1 MRIKK
6 LRKSVVDLELKIS
19 KNKYVIDTAP
29 EDPKLPGLFVFC
41 GSRGSG
47 KTYAFVAMAKHFEKM
62 GYITRTFLICPTKTS
77 NDIFKN
83 LKTLDEKNDVCDH
96 QNRCKVSLHN
106 IVTEVKK
113 DWKQFE
119 DALKYA
125 KVYKKIVHTGTA
137 PTLEENYILESRNFE
152 IPPPLKKPSHLV
164 IVDDCQGTDMYT
176 MARRDLIIM
185 NHVTSKHRHI
195 PSLFATSCNLGWACP
210 EQAG

>member
-6 LRKSVVDLELKIS
+6 LRKSVVDLDLKIS

-29 EDPKLPGLFVFC
+29 EDPKLPALFVFC

-47 KTYAFVAMAKHFEKM
+47 KTYACVALAKHFEKM

-96 QNRCKVSLHN
+96 ENRCKVSLHN
-106 IVTEVKK
+106 IVKEVKK

-125 KVYKKIVHTGTA
+125 KVYKKIVNTGVS
-137 PTLEENYILESRNFE
+137 PTLEENYILESRHFE
-152 IPPPLKKPSHLV
+152 IPPPLKKPSHMV

-176 MARRDLIIM
+176 MARRDFM
-185 NHVTSKHRHI
+185 NDVTIKHRHI
-195 PSLFATSCNLGWACP
+195 LDGFTQNN
-210 EQAG
+210 QAECYSFHYL

>member
-6 LRKSVVDLELKIS
+6 LRKSVVDLDLKIS

-29 EDPKLPGLFVFC
+29 EDPN
-41 GSRGSG
+41 
-47 KTYAFVAMAKHFEKM
+47 M

-96 QNRCKVSLHN
+96 ENRCKVSLHN
-106 IVTEVKK
+106 IVTEGKK

-125 KVYKKIVHTGTA
+125 KV
-137 PTLEENYILESRNFE
+137 
-152 IPPPLKKPSHLV
+152 
-164 IVDDCQGTDMYT
+164 
-176 MARRDLIIM
+176 
-185 NHVTSKHRHI
+185 
-195 PSLFATSCNLGWACP
+195 
-210 EQAG
+210 